1 MGRSRA
7 TKPTLKQKKLI
18 SDAGLIAKN
27 WMVLREDETG
37 LHLVNRASGKIRC
50 IKKALGDA
58 RKK

>member
-18 SDAGLIAKN
+18 SDAGLIARN
-27 WMVLREDETG
+27 WLVLWEDETG
-37 LHLVNRASGKIRC
+37 LHLVNRASGKSRC
-50 IKKALGDA
+50 VKKIPGDF

>member
-37 LHLVNRASGKIRC
+37 LHLVNRASGRSRCVKKIPRES
-50 IKKALGDA
+50 KK
-58 RKK
+58 R